1 MLQVLKLLAPLAFIW
16 LTFSPVIAQEA
27 KKISLEDVIK
37 KEIYRP
43 ETVNG
48 INWMK
53 DGRYYTA
60 LKRRNGFSQVVQI
73 NLETGKESRI
83 LIDGQELGLNFSNY
97 AFNPDESMALL
108 ESELESIYRRSTK
121 AVFHLFDLRTKQ
133 LRQLENGEKIS
144 YASLSPDNTRV
155 AYVKEN
161 DLFYGV
167 LSTGEKVQVTFDGE
181 SNSIRNGAADWVYEE
196 EFSMAKAFEW
206 SPDGSKLAFIRF
218 DEREVP
224 LFSMQLWGTLYPEN
238 YQFKYPKAG
247 EKNAEVS
254 IQVYD
259 LDLDQTQ
266 RIDTG
271 EETDIYL
278 PRMYWA
284 GDNSNLAIIRLNRLQ
299 NQKDILFANPN
310 TGTVK
315 KILTETSETYIDLN
329 YNDHFIFL
337 PDNKGFLTTS
347 ETDGFKHI
355 YHYDLEGNLARQIT
369 DGNWEVAELV
379 GVDLNNKRVFYL
391 STEISPLERHF
402 YAIGMNGK
410 NKRLLTPESGA
421 HAIRMSPDHRFF
433 IDAYSSVTNPLLS
446 RLMDSNGHLITTLEE
461 NEDLEDRM
469 QHYAYR
475 PKTFFSFPTV
485 DGTELNG
492 YLIQPAD
499 FDPSKTYPLL
509 LYVYGGP
516 GSQNVMNSW
525 GGTRDWWHQH
535 LAAEGYLVACVDNRG
550 TGGRGRDFKHST
562 YAQLGKLETQDQLA
576 AANYLGAKP
585 YIDKERIGIWGWS
598 YGGYMSSL
606 ALMIG
611 HDLFKTAIAV
621 APVSSWRY
629 YDTIY
634 TERYLQTP
642 QLNPGGYD
650 DFSPISHVNKLKG
663 NFLLIHGTG
672 DDNVHFQ
679 NSVELLD
686 ALISADKQV
695 DTFYYP
701 NRNHGIYGGNTSW
714 HLYRMMTDYIKNKL

>member
-1 MLQVLKLLAPLAFIW
+1 M
-16 LTFSPVIAQEA
+16 
-27 KKISLEDVIK
+27 IK
-37 KEIYRP
+37 KEIHRP
-43 ETVNG
+43 ETVRG

-60 LKRRNGFSQVVQI
+60 LKERDGFSQVVQI
-73 NLETGKESRI
+73 NLETGEESRV
-83 LIDGQELGLNFSNY
+83 LINGQKLALQFSDY

-108 ESELESIYRRSTK
+108 ASEVESIYRRSTK
-121 AVFHLFDLRTKQ
+121 AVYHLFDLRTGE
-133 LRQLENGEKIS
+133 LRKLENGEKIS
-144 YASLSPDNTRV
+144 YASLSPDNRKV
-155 AYVKEN
+155 AYVKDN
-161 DLFYGV
+161 NLFYEV
-167 LSTGEKVQVTFDGE
+167 LTSGKKVQVTFDGE
-181 SNSIRNGAADWVYEE
+181 SNAIRNGAADWVYEE
-196 EFSMAKAFEW
+196 EFSMAKAFKW
-206 SPDGSKLAFIRF
+206 SPDGKKLAFIRF

-224 LFSMQLWGTLYPEN
+224 LFSMQLWGNLYPEN

-247 EKNAEVS
+247 ERNATVG
-254 IQVYD
+254 IHVYD

-266 RIDTG
+266 LIDTG
-271 EETDIYL
+271 EESDIYL

-284 GDNSNLAIIRLNRLQ
+284 GDNNLLAIIRLNRLQ
-299 NQKDILFANPN
+299 NQKDILFADPA

-315 KILTETSETYIDLN
+315 NILTETAETYVDLN
-329 YNDHFIFL
+329 YNDHLVFL
-337 PDNKGFLTTS
+337 PDNRGFLTTS
-347 ETDGFKHI
+347 EKDGFKHI
-355 YHYDLEGNLARQIT
+355 YHYDLKGNLVRQIT
-369 DGNWEVAELV
+369 GGNWEVTVLV
-379 GVDLNNKRVFYL
+379 GVDLKKNRVFYL

-402 YAIGMNGK
+402 YSIGTNGK
-410 NKRLLTPESGA
+410 NKQLLTPESGT

-433 IDAYSSVTNPLLS
+433 IDAYSSVSKPLLS
-446 RLMDSNGHLITTLEE
+446 RLMDSNGRLITILEE
-461 NEDLEDRM
+461 NEGLEARM
-469 QHYAYR
+469 QHYSYR

-499 FDPSKTYPLL
+499 FDPSKKYPLL

-535 LAAEGYLVACVDNRG
+535 LAAEGYVVACVDNRG
-550 TGGRGRDFKHST
+550 TGGRGRAFKHST

-576 AANYLGAKP
+576 AARYLGSMS
-585 YIDKERIGIWGWS
+585 YIDKDRIGIWGWS

-611 HDLFKTAIAV
+611 QDLFRTAIAV

-642 QLNPGGYD
+642 QLNPSGYD
-650 DFSPISHVNKLKG
+650 DFSPISHVNKLNG

-679 NSVELLD
+679 NSVELVD
-686 ALISADKQV
+686 ALISAGKQV

-701 NRNHGIYGGNTSW
+701 NRNHAINGGNTSW
-714 HLYRMMTDYIKNKL
+714 HLYRMMTDYVKNNL